1 MNVTSKVVCI
11 LLLASGLPGY
21 VDSAPLFESDE
32 MLSVVIEAPMQDLS
46 RQRHRRPEFP
56 GKFRY
61 ADASGA
67 THEFAVIVST
77 RGNSRLDLCDYPQLR
92 ITFDPN
98 ETKGTLFEG
107 QIKLKLVR
115 QCLRGRKGQDWLLLE
130 YGIYRAYNIVTDYSF
145 RVRNLTVTYSDSESS
160 GRDRTQVAFFLEDD
174 TAVAKRLNR
183 ERIRPPQ
190 VKLAQMTPVETTHNV
205 LFQYLIGNTDFAV
218 RKGPKAE
225 GCCHNGRVIAE
236 TGKQEDWVVLPYDF
250 DYAGIINTDYAMPG
264 EGLPLRQV
272 TTRLYRGFCWQNE
285 LLPDS
290 IRLLNEK
297 RSEIE
302 TALLPS
308 DVSAGKSRRVKSYIQ
323 RFYKIV
329 NDPEELKD
337 RLTDKCR
344 LPGSNPLRESL
355 VSPDHVKRPDSG

>member
-1 MNVTSKVVCI
+1 MTSKVICI
-11 LLLASGLPGY
+11 LLLATSLPGY
-21 VDSAPLFESDE
+21 ADSAPLFESNE

-46 RQRHRRPEFP
+46 RQRHKRPVFP

-61 ADASGA
+61 TDASGDA
-67 THEFAVIVST
+67 HEFSVKVST

-92 ITFDPN
+92 IIFDPA

-107 QIKLKLVR
+107 QDKLKLVR
-115 QCLRGRKGQDWLLLE
+115 QCLRGRNGQDGLLLE
-130 YGIYRAYNIVTDYSF
+130 YGIYRAYNVVTDYSF
-145 RVRNLTVTYSDSESS
+145 QVRKLTVNYRDSESS
-160 GRDRTQVAFFLEDD
+160 RRDRTQAAFFLEDD
-174 TAVAKRLNR
+174 NAVAKRLHR
-183 ERIRPPQ
+183 ERIRPPE
-190 VKLAQMTPVETTHNV
+190 VKLAQMKPVETTHNL

-218 RKGPKAE
+218 KKGVKGE

-236 TGKQEDWVVLPYDF
+236 AGKQQDWVILPYDF
-250 DYAGIINTDYAMPG
+250 DYAGIIDTDYALPG
-264 EGLPLRQV
+264 KGLPIRRV
-272 TTRLYRGFCWQNE
+272 STRLYRGFCWQNE

-290 IRLLNEK
+290 IRLFNEK
-297 RSEIE
+297 RSDVE

-308 DVSAGKSRRVKSYIQ
+308 DVSAGKSRRVKSFIE

-355 VSPDHVKRPDSG
+355 VSPDHVKTPESG